1 MAVDGL
7 PETVEELTITR
18 SGDERMADRNELEK
32 KVVTSGAWA
41 TVIYK
46 FQEKKVT
53 KKDGETWTEKYS
65 LVRYRKL
72 KGTYKFQKEFAISNS
87 DHVKIIRDTFTEW
100 LAKEAA
106 PLPAGEPPAE
116 APPADDA

>member
-7 PETVEELTITR
+7 PETVEDLTITR

-53 KKDGETWTEKYS
+53 KKDGETWVEKYS

-72 KGTYKFQKEFAISNS
+72 KGAYKFQKEFAISNS
-87 DHVKIIRDTFTEW
+87 EHVKVIRDTFTEW
-100 LAKEAA
+100 LDKEAA
-106 PLPAGEPPAE
+106 AAGGEDVA
-116 APPADDA
+116 AGD